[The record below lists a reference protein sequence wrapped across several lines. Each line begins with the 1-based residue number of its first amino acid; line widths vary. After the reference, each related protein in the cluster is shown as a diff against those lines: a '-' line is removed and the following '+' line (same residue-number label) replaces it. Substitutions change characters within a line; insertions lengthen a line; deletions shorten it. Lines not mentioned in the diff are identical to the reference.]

1 MITRS
6 KQTTHYATV
15 TFLVL
20 MTGAPYQTLSYCLGT
35 YTYPD
40 FVTVQLK
47 FTNGYV
53 TDASGWTVVV
63 FPSPSSLSLSLS
75 LSVSL
80 SVSLSLSLFILH

>member
-1 MITRS
+1 MITWS
-6 KQTTHYATV
+6 YQTTHYAPV

-47 FTNGYV
+47 FTDGYV
-53 TDASGWTVVV
+53 TDASGWT
-63 FPSPSSLSLSLS
+63 FIFFQSLSPSSLSLSLS
-75 LSVSL
+75 L
-80 SVSLSLSLFILH
+80 